1 MKVIFVGLDGA
12 GKTTLM
18 DALGGCA
25 RDAEPTESPSAHS
38 RSRPRR
44 GRESPRRPK
53 SRSDYDEFTVARVNM
68 RAYDLGGR
76 KDLRS
81 MWQDYTVGA
90 GAVVF
95 VVDATDTERL
105 SEARLHLNVRLRP
118 LAGPSALFFWSPL
131 CTLGP
136 HRPRYVHFC
145 TSAFLPPRSSGV
157 SRSWSWGTSATWRT
171 PFRSPSSARL

>member
-1 MKVIFVGLDGA
+1 
-12 GKTTLM
+12 
-18 DALGGCA
+18 
-25 RDAEPTESPSAHS
+25 
-38 RSRPRR
+38 
-44 GRESPRRPK
+44 
-53 SRSDYDEFTVARVNM
+53 M

-118 LAGPSALFFWSPL
+118 LVGPSALFFW
-131 CTLGP
+131 GP
-136 HRPRYVHFC
+136 DRAP
-145 TSAFLPPRSSGV
+145 
-157 SRSWSWGTSATWRT
+157 
-171 PFRSPSSARL
+171 